1 MTASGRKE
9 KITKGEYIM
18 LNTDKIA
25 TAFEAICQEAER
37 LKKENIPD
45 RAKAGLATI
54 ISIAK
59 HQNDIR
65 GARKGSCSAHG
76 KE

>member
-1 MTASGRKE
+1 
-9 KITKGEYIM
+9 M

-25 TAFEAICQEAER
+25 TAFDAICQEAER
-37 LKKENIPD
+37 LKKDSIPD
-45 RAKAGLATI
+45 NTKAGLATI

-65 GARKGSCSAHG
+65 EARKGSCKGHN
-76 KE
+76 KD